1 MWTANTRS
9 KSEHLERMGA
19 LVGQG
24 SADNTADS
32 GFLYEAA
39 FKRWAAAKAKRAK
52 VAGSDADCTASHPS
66 ERVIPRFHFGP
77 PPTRDDS
84 FSRVHKHLFRSNLSC
99 FFLFPFFLLDRRC
112 ACFVVFTMY

>member
-1 MWTANTRS
+1 MWTANTRR

-19 LVGQG
+19 LVGPG
-24 SADNTADS
+24 SADGS
-32 GFLYEAA
+32 GVLYEAA

-66 ERVIPRFHFGP
+66 ERVIPKFHFGP

-84 FSRVHKHLFRSNLSC
+84 FSRVHKHLFLFLNLLV
-99 FFLFPFFLLDRRC
+99 FFSDFFTLDRRC
-112 ACFVVFTMY
+112 ACFVVLTMY

>member
-1 MWTANTRS
+1 MWTANTRR

-19 LVGQG
+19 LVGPG
-24 SADNTADS
+24 SADGS
-32 GFLYEAA
+32 GVLYEAA

-66 ERVIPRFHFGP
+66 ERVIPKFHFGP

-84 FSRVHKHLFRSNLSC
+84 FSRVHTHL
-99 FFLFPFFLLDRRC
+99 FLFPKCFLCFFPIFSL
-112 ACFVVFTMY
+112 